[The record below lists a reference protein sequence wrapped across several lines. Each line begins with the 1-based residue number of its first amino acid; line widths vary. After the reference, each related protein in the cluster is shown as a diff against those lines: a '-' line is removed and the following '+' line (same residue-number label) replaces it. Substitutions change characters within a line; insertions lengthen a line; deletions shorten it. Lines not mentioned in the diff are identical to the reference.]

1 MGELPIHVC
10 RREFRLSAVPVYCM
24 SAVPVVKTSPFAK
37 RRAMSQFMEKVDAIR
52 KALGLRPAEELS
64 APLAIAEAM
73 VLMGITRRRSRGGAA
88 REG

>member
-1 MGELPIHVC
+1 M
-10 RREFRLSAVPVYCM
+10 PVE
-24 SAVPVVKTSPFAK
+24 KTFAK

-73 VLMGITRRRSRGGAA
+73 ALMGITRRRSRGGAA